1 MAKGRMKQVNAHSV
15 VQEIKELQAEL
26 DATKDEDEQRAL
38 EEDVT
43 GKILWL
49 FWQAHSAVFLN
60 VIDMVQI
67 VNYIERESN
76 LMGLWEIG
84 EIIRGTFRTDPD
96 DDQVHLRRIMADAGA
111 GTSKHQLW
119 LAARAA
125 QLMNRSGVTAAE
137 DQFNLDTPTA
147 FPRTSHQMPSAS
159 LASIP

>member
-1 MAKGRMKQVNAHSV
+1 MAKGRMKLVT
-15 VQEIKELQAEL
+15 IEL

-49 FWQAHSAVFLN
+49 FC
-60 VIDMVQI
+60 
-67 VNYIERESN
+67 N